1 MKAALQGRV
10 RCTRLL
16 LLAGASPVL
25 RDFGRGMCSSEW
37 ARLTGRSKCAEIID
51 KYMEKMQLNPGLAV
65 KPSGVASSEPSL
77 LLKRSS
83 LMLLPGSSSKGT
95 KDSWVKNT
103 LKKALQFVGGGSSGS
118 GSFSVANH
126 LTGSG
131 VMGASVLLPGDD
143 SSTNSRRSSLPIN
156 IPTASHTL
164 PYHLSSGGSRSPS
177 SSSGPS
183 FVIPR
188 IQVSY
193 CNSKVPQPPSRA
205 PPIPAEMRPNRPS
218 RSSSPAALNHH

>member
-37 ARLTGRSKCAEIID
+37 ARLTGRSKWAEIID

-83 LMLLPGSSSKGT
+83 LMLLPGSSKGT

-103 LKKALQFVGGGSSGS
+103 LKKALQFVGGGSSG

-131 VMGASVLLPGDD
+131 VMGASVLLPGND
-143 SSTNSRRSSLPIN
+143 SNSRRSSLPIN
-156 IPTASHTL
+156 IPTASHTQ
-164 PYHLSSGGSRSPS
+164 PYHSSSGGSRSPS

-193 CNSKVPQPPSRA
+193 CNSKVPPPPSRA
-205 PPIPAEMRPNRPS
+205 PSIPAEMRPNRPS